1 MFPLPVLCPPPQ
13 SGRTRVIADSEHV
26 PLRQQNPRN
35 PAVSMTTHTPAY
47 TTVKFQLPVD
57 LLPDCCQSPWRG
69 RERQAIPPGCCRVS
83 WLHSL
88 FIIKYS
94 WLHSMSCL
102 DTHNSF
108 LQISGHSTTFFFR
121 WIENAT
127 FKYSKSS
134 KRRTKTADR
143 NEKNN

>member
-1 MFPLPVLCPPPQ
+1 MFPLPVLCPPQ
-13 SGRTRVIADSEHV
+13 SGRTHVIADSEHV

-83 WLHSL
+83 WLHLL

-108 LQISGHSTTFFFR
+108 LQTQNKKSFLKRTVCLNMLDRLASGHTTTFFFC
-121 WIENAT
+121 WIKKAT
-127 FKYSKSS
+127 FK
-134 KRRTKTADR
+134 
-143 NEKNN
+143 